1 MTRNR
6 TRLAALPARLAFA
19 ALVALAIGIGP
30 TTALASDA
38 DPYGDARPEFV
49 AAMAEAARAAPGAV
63 ATDSDALKEYPLY
76 PYVLAARLQRRL
88 ADPAAVPDVQAFLE
102 RYGDQPVSRSLR
114 REFLMTLALRKQWD
128 AYLTA
133 YRPDVDDTIAARCN
147 AFAARIALGRTEG
160 MANDV
165 VEQWS
170 VPKSLPPACDPAFEW
185 ARAQG
190 LITPELIEMRAKAAL
205 DAGQAG
211 LARILARSLPES
223 KAAPINQWAGLIEQ
237 PRSSVDALIANPSRS
252 VDREAL
258 LDGWQ
263 RYARADPEAAAERY
277 GALVQARGLD
287 ARSASPFA
295 IAVGLR
301 LALSRNARA
310 LEFFSLGHPDDFDE
324 QAHEW
329 HARAALWAGD
339 WPRVRKAIEAMPD
352 SLRGQNRWKY
362 WAARSAEQTG
372 DSSIAQQGY
381 ASVAATDNWYAVL
394 ASARLGKPFAPT
406 LQPAGLSDAEMD
418 RLADEAPFVRMHELI
433 RCDMQN
439 EAIAEWRAAY
449 DALTPTAR
457 VQAIGIAA
465 RWTWYLQ
472 AISAAAKLGIFNDYD
487 LLYPRPFDPEV
498 RRGAGMTGLPPDLIY
513 AIIRQESL
521 YRADARSSADA
532 LGLMQLLPETARQTA
547 KRWGLPPPTR
557 ASLVIPSVNV
567 PLGSGFLKTMLD
579 RWEGQAPFAIAS
591 YNAGPGAVKRWLPS
605 APMATDVWVENI
617 PYNETRGYVQRVS
630 WHRVVFGWVGE
641 RKPRDYSSWLGTVRA
656 PGSESAPASA
666 DDRAGA
672 FGD

>member
-1 MTRNR
+1 MTR
-6 TRLAALPARLAFA
+6 TRRFVAALPPRLALTT
-19 ALVALAIGIGP
+19 LVALAAGVGP

-38 DPYGDARPEFV
+38 DPYGDARPEFI
-49 AAMAEAARAAPGAV
+49 AAMAEASRAAPGAV
-63 ATDSDALKEYPLY
+63 PTDSDALKSYPLY
-76 PYVLAARLQRRL
+76 PYLLAERLERRL
-88 ADPAAVPDVQAFLE
+88 DDPAAAPDVQAFLD
-102 RYGDQPVSRSLR
+102 RYGDQPASRSLR
-114 REFLMTLALRKQWD
+114 RQFVMNLALRKQWD
-128 AYLTA
+128 AYLAA
-133 YRPDVDDTIAARCN
+133 YRADVDDTVAARCN
-147 AFAARIALGRTEG
+147 AFAARIALGRTQG
-160 MANDV
+160 LANEV

-170 VPKSLPPACDPAFEW
+170 VPKTLPPVCDTAFDW
-185 ARAQG
+185 ARSQG
-190 LITPELIEMRAKAAL
+190 LITTELVEARAKAAL
-205 DAGQAG
+205 DGGQAG
-211 LARILARSLPES
+211 LARFLARSLPDS

-237 PRSSVDALIANPSRS
+237 PRSSVEALIATPSRS
-252 VDREAL
+252 VNSEAL

-263 RYARADPEAAAERY
+263 RYARADPDAAAERY
-277 GALVQARGLD
+277 AVLVQARGLD
-287 ARSASPFA
+287 TRSASPFA
-295 IAVGLR
+295 IAVALR
-301 LALSRNARA
+301 LALARDARA
-310 LEFFSLGHPDDFDE
+310 LEFFALGHPDDFDE

-339 WPRVRKAIEAMPD
+339 WPRARKAIEAMPD
-352 SLRGQNRWKY
+352 SLRAQNRWKY

-372 DSSIAQQGY
+372 DSSTAQQGY
-381 ASVAATDNWYAVL
+381 ASVMPTDNWYAVL

-406 LQPAGLSDAEMD
+406 LKPAGLSDAEME
-418 RLADEAPFVRMHELI
+418 RLADEAPFVRTHELI

-449 DALTPTAR
+449 DALTPTAQ
-457 VQAIGIAA
+457 VQAIGLAA

-487 LLYPRPFDPEV
+487 LLYPRPYDPEV
-498 RRGAGMTGLPPDLIY
+498 RRGSSMTGLPPDLIY

-547 KRWGLPPPTR
+547 KRWGLSPPSR

-579 RWEGQAPFAIAS
+579 RWDGQAPFAIAS

-617 PYNETRGYVQRVS
+617 PFNETRGYVQRVS
-630 WHRVVFGWVGE
+630 WHRVVFGWIND
-641 RKPRDYSSWLGTVRA
+641 RKPRDYSNWLGTVRA
-656 PGSESAPASA
+656 PASDAAPASV

-672 FGD
+672 FGG

>member
-6 TRLAALPARLAFA
+6 TCLAALPARLAFA
-19 ALVALAIGIGP
+19 ALIALTMGIGP

-38 DPYGDARPEFV
+38 DQYGDARPEFV

-114 REFLMTLALRKQWD
+114 REFLMALALRKQWD

-263 RYARADPEAAAERY
+263 RYARADPEAAADRY
-277 GALVQARGLD
+277 AALVQARGLD

-362 WAARSAEQTG
+362 WAARSAEQAG
-372 DSSIAQQGY
+372 DSSVAQQGY
-381 ASVAATDNWYAVL
+381 ATSEPYAIEKAGIKPVVFL
-394 ASARLGKPFAPT
+394 LADQGYPPYSEALIVTRDTLGKRGDALKRFVRASAEGWKSYLANPAPGNALIKRDNPEMSDELLAYSHRKMKEYAIVAGGDAGTLG
-406 LQPAGLSDAEMD
+406 L
-418 RLADEAPFVRMHELI
+418 
-433 RCDMQN
+433 
-439 EAIAEWRAAY
+439 
-449 DALTPTAR
+449 LTMTD
-457 VQAIGIAA
+457 A
-465 RWTWYLQ
+465 RWTQTFDFLRAAGLARPGVDYRQ
-472 AISAAAKLGIFNDYD
+472 AYTLAI
-487 LLYPRPFDPEV
+487 V
-498 RRGAGMTGLPPDLIY
+498 RDVKVLP
-513 AIIRQESL
+513 
-521 YRADARSSADA
+521 
-532 LGLMQLLPETARQTA
+532 
-547 KRWGLPPPTR
+547 
-557 ASLVIPSVNV
+557 
-567 PLGSGFLKTMLD
+567 
-579 RWEGQAPFAIAS
+579 
-591 YNAGPGAVKRWLPS
+591 
-605 APMATDVWVENI
+605 
-617 PYNETRGYVQRVS
+617 
-630 WHRVVFGWVGE
+630 
-641 RKPRDYSSWLGTVRA
+641 
-656 PGSESAPASA
+656 
-666 DDRAGA
+666 
-672 FGD
+672 